1 MKKPIIILGIL
12 VSVIAVLFLVK
23 TAVSNHIS
31 TSGVELGATQ
41 EQIAT
46 LRTQNAILREKVF
59 SQSSLTNLSNEASR
73 KGFIE
78 AKTTFAVSVAQPLA
92 RR

>member
-1 MKKPIIILGIL
+1 M
-12 VSVIAVLFLVK
+12 SVIAVLFVVK

-31 TSGVELGATQ
+31 TSGVELGTTQ
-41 EQIAT
+41 EQVAA

-59 SQSSLTNLSNEASR
+59 SQSSLTNLSAEATK
-73 KGFIE
+73 KGFVE
-78 AKTTFAVSVAQPLA
+78 GKTTFAVSNVQPLA